1 MMKSCKIDLI
11 WEKIGLISENENDIE
26 DKLKQLIS
34 KKQSFKKSIIEIRNK
49 ISYLGSSKERIRDT
63 VETILIQH

>member
-1 MMKSCKIDLI
+1 MI